1 MAKVVLE
8 GWREGIKAV
17 SFVKLQNE
25 ILGIGLKES
34 KANFDNLLDDIQITL
49 EIDNE
54 NLAQYFL
61 KEADKIGVICRFIK

>member
-8 GWREGIKAV
+8 SWREGIKAV

-49 EIDNE
+49 EIDDE

-61 KEADKIGVICRFIK
+61 KEADKLGVICRFIK